1 MAAGGR
7 RPGAGRPRGVKNK
20 AKKGEKLTLET
31 LAREHTPAALNTLV
45 KIMNNGK
52 SEGARI
58 AAATAL
64 LDRGYGRPRQAVE
77 MTGKDGGPIEH
88 ADTRDRLDLTLD
100 GIAANMTNGAGNGR
114 DHDEDHGTVH

>member
-20 AKKGEKLTLET
+20 AKKGEKLTLER
-31 LAREHTPAALNTLV
+31 LAREHTASALKALV
-45 KIMNNGK
+45 DIVTNGE

-64 LDRGYGRPRQAVE
+64 LDRGYGRPRQSVE

-88 ADTRDRLDLTLD
+88 ADVRDRLDRTLE

-114 DHDEDHGTVH
+114 DSEAGETVH